1 MFKKFKNLLLLFAYT
16 IILTGCM
23 QYDLSMKINDDK
35 SMDFVLIETVEQSLL
50 NEDGTLKN
58 EGFGTDSLPST
69 IIDFE
74 ELKKIFIQKGYTVE
88 SYTDPDKPT
97 HQGAKIFKHFE
108 DIDKISKE
116 GEKVEIDFTA
126 ITDEIFDDSYFFT
139 VQKGLVYNIYK
150 GSFKIMNE
158 DNLLDPSYSSYL
170 NIKYTLKL
178 PKNSFVE
185 SNATTVSDDK
195 TVLTWELD
203 GSKVNNINFTFK
215 MAKKSNLYMAYACVA
230 IIALLLIIAFVS
242 AIKEN
247 KKKKKPQQ
255 PVESNEKPADVKKPP
270 VDLMA
275 SSKNTNSN
283 ELTTKDGINLM
294 AAPAPMTEQQ
304 PQVIHEPEQAVT
316 INAPAMNM
324 VDNNGND
331 IINNEPSNNMPPL
344 EANVMPSLEANVMPP
359 LEANNMPPLEANNMP
374 PLETNNMPPIEENI
388 VTEPSDSMK
397 EELMPQLKP
406 EEVNRQPKL
415 EQNTEP
421 LIQETIVPTIIKPMD
436 TSVIENVEEKQIIQ
450 PSTPDII
457 MPETLI
463 SEDINYD
470 FNLANQTNTQPITEN
485 KPEELK
491 FVNNPVATNA
501 DDFTNVFNQSF
512 DVNTMQLPNI
522 PEADPG
528 IISEPIKPQQT
539 IVTQNNNET
548 VISEIVGEPI
558 IDQNKGQQ

>member
-58 EGFGTDSLPST
+58 EGLGTDSMAST

-158 DNLLDPSYSSYL
+158 DNLLDLSNPSSL

-195 TVLTWELD
+195 TVLAWELD

-230 IIALLLIIAFVS
+230 IIALLLIIALVS
-242 AIKEN
+242 TIKEN
-247 KKKKKPQQ
+247 KKKKKTQP
-255 PVESNEKPADVKKPP
+255 PVESNEKPEDVKKPP

-304 PQVIHEPEQAVT
+304 PQEIHEPEQAVT

-324 VDNNGND
+324 VNNNGND

-344 EANVMPSLEANVMPP
+344 EANVMPSLEV
-359 LEANNMPPLEANNMP
+359 NNMPPLEAI
-374 PLETNNMPPIEENI
+374 NMPPIEENI

-436 TSVIENVEEKQIIQ
+436 TSVIENVEKKQMIQ

-457 MPETLI
+457 IPETLI

-470 FNLANQTNTQPITEN
+470 FNLANQTNTQQITKN

-512 DVNTMQLPNI
+512 DVNTMELPNI

-528 IISEPIKPQQT
+528 IINEPIKPQQT
-539 IVTQNNNET
+539 MVTQNNNET

-558 IDQNKGQQ
+558 IVQNKGQQ